1 MRRST
6 GARRPVRGL
15 ICLVSALQ
23 STERRCLSSSALY
36 KSLLEHR
43 SLLSRL
49 STRRSVLE
57 GELTELR
64 KIMDDLVRS
73 YNPNYQ
79 DMSVRAAARGYMEL
93 YYDGRVAPAEGGE
106 GSEEPLVD
114 KPRVGAEGE
123 DADVKPEEL
132 AQVLEKT
139 DVDGLLVGWEDGTE
153 GGSNVDDLEAIRL
166 SFLARVSG
174 FWSSTD
180 ATHVARPQSSTST
193 TTSPTR

>member
-1 MRRST
+1 MLADLPA
-6 GARRPVRGL
+6 ARPS
-15 ICLVSALQ
+15 I
-23 STERRCLSSSALY
+23 ALY

-49 STRRSVLE
+49 STRRSTLE
-57 GELTELR
+57 NELTELR

-93 YYDGRVAPAEGGE
+93 YYGGRVAPAEGGE

-114 KPRVGAEGE
+114 KPRE
-123 DADVKPEEL
+123 DAAADDVKPEEL
-132 AQVLEKT
+132 SAVLERT

-153 GGSNVDDLEAIRL
+153 GGSNVDDLEAIRPSSL
-166 SFLARVSG
+166 YSWPCFARSLKLT
-174 FWSSTD
+174 SSSSSLGL
-180 ATHVARPQSSTST
+180 QFSTST